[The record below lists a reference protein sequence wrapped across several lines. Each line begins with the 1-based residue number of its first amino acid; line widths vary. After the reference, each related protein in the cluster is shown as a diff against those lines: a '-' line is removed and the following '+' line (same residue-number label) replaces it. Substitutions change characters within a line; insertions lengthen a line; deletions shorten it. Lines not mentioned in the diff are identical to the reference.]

1 MLSSES
7 FEEKSRGWKVVER
20 PGWTIG
26 WTATKGLNEPLLLD
40 GENVSR
46 LKLRAISYEKDV
58 VMRRHGVVMGP
69 QAVCAVTAGLSG
81 PGGDN
86 GYWWRAGQRLRRT
99 ANFKPTPKSALPFS
113 KQHTQRKGGIA
124 SQQNHPHF
132 SSSSSESSSKGLFE
146 ATETAE
152 ARSRVS
158 TRFCLGTD
166 PETERWDVRLPA
178 RLVLGNH
185 PIQFKLEKQFV
196 SEAES
201 FLRGQASCALLGKP
215 LFQPS
220 GRWGSS
226 TSGEGGEERQRGL
239 HVDYRLLIDYRG
251 KVWS

>member
-1 MLSSES
+1 MKKMLLCGVTVLLWALRLCAL
-7 FEEKSRGWKVVER
+7 SRQGCQGQGETM
-20 PGWTIG
+20 GIG
-26 WTATKGLNEPLLLD
+26 GAPD
-40 GENVSR
+40 S
-46 LKLRAISYEKDV
+46 
-58 VMRRHGVVMGP
+58 
-69 QAVCAVTAGLSG
+69 Q
-81 PGGDN
+81 
-86 GYWWRAGQRLRRT
+86 LRRT

-158 TRFCLGTD
+158 TRFCLGAH

-201 FLRGQASCALLGKP
+201 FLRGQASCALLGKTSFSAAWP
-215 LFQPS
+215 MGVFHEWG
-220 GRWGSS
+220 GR
-226 TSGEGGEERQRGL
+226 GGEEAWTPRWLSAPHRLQGEGL
-239 HVDYRLLIDYRG
+239 VLSRID
-251 KVWS
+251 

>member
-1 MLSSES
+1 MLSRES
-7 FEEKSRGWKVVER
+7 VEEKSRGWKVVER

-26 WTATKGLNEPLLLD
+26 WTATKGLSEPLLLD
-40 GENVSR
+40 RENVSR
-46 LKLRAISYEKDV
+46 LKLRAMSYEKDV

-99 ANFKPTPKSALPFS
+99 ANLKPTPKSALPFS

-132 SSSSSESSSKGLFE
+132 SSSSSESSSNGLFE

-158 TRFCLGTD
+158 TRFCLAGAE
-166 PETERWDVRLPA
+166 PETERWDVRLLA
-178 RLVLGNH
+178 RLILGNH
-185 PIQFKLEKQFV
+185 PIQFKLEKRFV

-201 FLRGQASCALLGKP
+201 FLRGQASCALLGKTSFSAAWP
-215 LFQPS
+215 MGVFHEWG
-220 GRWGSS
+220 GR
-226 TSGEGGEERQRGL
+226 GGEATWTPR
-239 HVDYRLLIDYRG
+239 
-251 KVWS
+251 

>member
-1 MLSSES
+1 MLSRES
-7 FEEKSRGWKVVER
+7 VEEKSRGWKVVER
-20 PGWTIG
+20 PGWIIG
-26 WTATKGLNEPLLLD
+26 WTATKGLSEPLLLD

-46 LKLRAISYEKDV
+46 LKLRAMSYEKDV

-132 SSSSSESSSKGLFE
+132 SSSSSESSSNGLFE

-158 TRFCLGTD
+158 TRFCLAGAD
-166 PETERWDVRLPA
+166 PETERWDVRLLA

-196 SEAES
+196 
-201 FLRGQASCALLGKP
+201 
-215 LFQPS
+215 
-220 GRWGSS
+220 
-226 TSGEGGEERQRGL
+226 
-239 HVDYRLLIDYRG
+239 
-251 KVWS
+251 